1 MVWKAECSAYTRIW
15 TKFKSVESSKKS
27 IAFGISLRQ
36 RPAGMKTRDK
46 IRAAE
51 DLKEVCSE
59 ARAHRLQVVFTNG
72 CFDLLHVGHVRYLE
86 AARSQGD
93 LLVVG
98 VNSDG
103 SVRQIKGDL
112 RPIVHQAERCE
123 LVAALHCV
131 DYVCIFE
138 TPDPLPLIKLLQ
150 PNVLVKGAD
159 WPLDK
164 TVGAEEVQ
172 KAGGKVVHIELVP
185 DASTTKIIERI
196 LDRFQKKDKN
206 IGCA

>member
-1 MVWKAECSAYTRIW
+1 MKA
-15 TKFKSVESSKKS
+15 
-27 IAFGISLRQ
+27 
-36 RPAGMKTRDK
+36 RDK
-46 IRAAE
+46 IRTAE
-51 DLKEVCSE
+51 ELEQVCSA
-59 ARAHRLQVVFTNG
+59 ARARHLRVVFTNG

-86 AARSQGD
+86 AARSHGD

-112 RPIVHQAERCE
+112 RPIILQAERCE
-123 LVAALHCV
+123 LVAALQCV

-164 TVGAEEVQ
+164 TVGAKEVQ
-172 KAGGKVVHIELVP
+172 RAGGEVVHVELVP
-185 DASTTKIIERI
+185 DASSTKMIERI
-196 LDRFQKKDKN
+196 LDRFQEKDQRSSRV
-206 IGCA
+206 

>member
-1 MVWKAECSAYTRIW
+1 MKA
-15 TKFKSVESSKKS
+15 
-27 IAFGISLRQ
+27 
-36 RPAGMKTRDK
+36 RDK
-46 IRAAE
+46 IRTAEELEQVCGAARE
-51 DLKEVCSE
+51 RQLN
-59 ARAHRLQVVFTNG
+59 VVFTNG

-103 SVRQIKGDL
+103 SVKQIKGGL
-112 RPIVHQAERCE
+112 RPIIQQAERCE

-131 DYVCIFE
+131 DYVCVFE

-150 PNVLVKGAD
+150 PNILVKGAD

-164 TVGAEEVQ
+164 TVGAKEVQ
-172 KAGGKVVHIELVP
+172 RTGGKVVHVELVP
-185 DASTTKIIERI
+185 DASSTKIIERI
-196 LDRFQKKDKN
+196 LDRFQEKDQRTSRV
-206 IGCA
+206 